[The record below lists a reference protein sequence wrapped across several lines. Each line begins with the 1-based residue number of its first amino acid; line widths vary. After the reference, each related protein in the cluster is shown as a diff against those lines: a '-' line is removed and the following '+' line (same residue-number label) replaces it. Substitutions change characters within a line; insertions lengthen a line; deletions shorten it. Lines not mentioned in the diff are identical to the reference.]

1 MSKKIKFNI
10 FFLLILLH
18 LSLTSSKVAIEITK
32 VNFPSP
38 FCDPTDELV
47 TLTFFCISCSSSSTL
62 SSTFYFKDNNQNI
75 IECKIP
81 SSISDKTFQELNC
94 KIKVPASSTST
105 SLFMNGSE
113 LLECKS
119 DGTVYADKEDNII
132 YRIYVKMVKESVESI
147 SICNSPCLDVK
158 ESDIDG
164 PSDCNEVKT
173 SNEDYFPYCCYLKY
187 KVGKKTYKKCVELK
201 EEEKKESKEYIK
213 NFEENYSIES
223 TQEDTDDED
232 NDEDKDKN
240 NNNNNNNN
248 NNKAKDEKCIVNK
261 LVCVGNWLKWNF
273 WICVFLFL
281 LF

>member
-1 MSKKIKFNI
+1 MSKTIKFNI
-10 FFLLILLH
+10 FLLLILLH
-18 LSLTSSKVAIEITK
+18 LSIISGKVALEITK

-62 SSTFYFKDNNQNI
+62 SSTFYFKDNNQNV
-75 IECKIP
+75 IECEIS
-81 SSISDKTFQELNC
+81 SSISDRTFQELNC
-94 KIKVPASSTST
+94 TIKVPASSTSK

-113 LLECKS
+113 LSECKS
-119 DGTVYADKEDNII
+119 DGTDFEKGDIHK
-132 YRIYVKMVKESVESI
+132 IYVKMVKESVESI

-173 SNEDYFPYCCYLKY
+173 SNKDYFPYCCFLKY

-248 NNKAKDEKCIVNK
+248 NNKAVLLIN
-261 LVCVGNWLKWNF
+261 
-273 WICVFLFL
+273 LFVWEIG
-281 LF
+281 